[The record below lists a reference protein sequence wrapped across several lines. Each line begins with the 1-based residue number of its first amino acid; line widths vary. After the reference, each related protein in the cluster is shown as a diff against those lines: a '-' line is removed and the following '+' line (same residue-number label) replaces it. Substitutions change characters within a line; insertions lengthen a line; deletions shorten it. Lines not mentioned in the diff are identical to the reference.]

1 MQSSHH
7 NQLTQVHTQHNPH
20 VQGHSYHQNTA
31 PGAAAH
37 YHHDHNNNLMLT
49 AAMPLLTLIS
59 QIRHT
64 VDHPDVTS
72 LRSQILEEIDKTI
85 KAIHQ
90 MGYPGEACLAAQ
102 YCLCTAIDEAVL
114 SHDWGSNSP
123 WVQNSLLNIKHKET
137 WGGENFYVILEDKLK
152 DMRSNIDFVELIYF
166 LLSLGY
172 EGKLHGREKHA
183 AREEIRNRIF
193 YRIRQARQK
202 PDKTLSKYWKV
213 DEPIQSTSAR
223 KRKLKR
229 VFLATLTFVLIFG
242 GIYNY
247 RLNSNA
253 ATVRQELAAIGTTSP
268 IAIFSQ
274 VIHRQIVERNH
285 SN

>member
-1 MQSSHH
+1 MQAQH
-7 NQLTQVHTQHNPH
+7 NQLAPMPAQQPH
-20 VQGHSYHQNTA
+20 YNAGTA
-31 PGAAAH
+31 HYQTNMPGAAAH
-37 YHHDHNNNLMLT
+37 YGTDHNDNPLLT

-85 KAIHQ
+85 KTIHQ
-90 MGYPGEACLAAQ
+90 LGYPGEVCLAAQ

-114 SHDWGSNSP
+114 SHAWGSNSP

-152 DMRSNIDFVELIYF
+152 DMRSNIDFIELIYF

-172 EGKLHGREKHA
+172 EGKLHGREKQA
-183 AREEIRNRIF
+183 SREEIRNRIF

-202 PDKTLSKYWKV
+202 PDKTLSKYWQIA
-213 DEPIQSTSAR
+213 EPIQSTSDR

-229 VFLATLTFVLIFG
+229 VFLATLTFTLIFG

-247 RLNSNA
+247 RLSNA
-253 ATVRQELAAIGTTSP
+253 ATPVTHKLAAIGTTSP
-268 IAIFSQ
+268 IATFSQ
-274 VIHRQIVERNH
+274 VIHRQIIQRNH